1 MSLVLTYTP
10 DDDLKKYEPVT
21 IATMTVDDGKSVGE
35 MMIFFRRMLLA
46 MGYEDDSIAKF
57 MTIPDSYP
65 Y

>member
-46 MGYEDDSIAKF
+46 MGYDDSSIAKF
-57 MTIPDSYP
+57 MSIPEEYP